1 MLPLRES
8 QKLELIKLL
17 EAAQRGDAD
26 LPELALQAITWLRY
40 LVPFDAEA
48 TSLAI
53 TLATFALED
62 SVPSRE
68 SLQATISRLIELR
81 IYGVSK
87 KRSNTTT
94 KENDDGS
101 TE

>member
-1 MLPLRES
+1 MMPLVES
-8 QKLELIKLL
+8 QKLELVKLL
-17 EAAQRGDAD
+17 KTANRGDAELAD
-26 LPELALQAITWLRY
+26 LALQAIIWLRY

-81 IYGVSK
+81 LYG
-87 KRSNTTT
+87 KRPKSIT
-94 KENDDGS
+94 KENNDGP

>member
-26 LPELALQAITWLRY
+26 LPELTLQAITWLRY

-53 TLATFALED
+53 TLSTFALED

-81 IYGVSK
+81 IYG
-87 KRSNTTT
+87 RRTT
-94 KENDDGS
+94 KENDNGTD
-101 TE
+101 E